1 MTYAINSA
9 LPRLITVALIL
20 LLQLNQAVHANTYT
34 TLTVA
39 DGLPSN
45 RVFDIERDHRGFA
58 WFATDKGLAR
68 YDGARIEVFSR
79 YHTPKLSQS
88 LWVRDI
94 LFDEQQQLWV
104 AGKQGLEMLSPQAEH
119 FQPITVLKRTEPL
132 NIYALFKSENGL
144 LWAGAADGLY
154 KLEQDS
160 LTPILTKLNGQP
172 VNFKVLSITQ
182 ALEKKLLLA
191 TSRGLYLFDP
201 ASAIATPITGLN
213 GAPVIADKLWAL
225 PDSQIWVAMHGI
237 GLGRYHPKKRTVE
250 LVYRDPNE
258 FDTVGYIF
266 DLYKE
271 NGELRAASLNAGLL
285 YLSTD
290 TINRIPSYPPLLSLF
305 RDNNLNMYG
314 TFSEGV
320 IIETLNHKAV
330 SNFSF
335 AHPSDTGTYEV
346 NQLGQIGEHIWVAD
360 QLAGLCQYT
369 LSGEFVDCIAS
380 ESQSAQALVPAKDG
394 NLWAAMYHEL
404 LLVDPDRATVKARYA
419 LAELEMADTIN
430 TLAQSADGALWL
442 AHSFDGISRFDPGA
456 LTVTGFTSANSQLL
470 SDQVHHL
477 AIRQGEIW
485 LATAQGLQVYSLH
498 TAQFKRIVSP
508 ASQPFRA
515 VYAVK
520 PAPDNTIWLHT
531 DRGLRVYDADLQ
543 HWQNL
548 PEPLSRLSSASL
560 VFDENNAVWIAS
572 GKGVWHWQPGNKT
585 LAFYNHGDGLFRN
598 GYLEGVS
605 AYSKPMALFASTEGV
620 TRLNTD
626 KLHTVKAQP
635 QISALSI
642 TALNGSE
649 QHFYNTSSLP
659 EIAPEHASL
668 RFQIANGDLINKT
681 KQAFRYQLS
690 GVTDTWVEL
699 GNEHTLTVP
708 RLPWGTYTVRLK
720 GTDNQGNW
728 SEQISEL
735 HFTVRTPWYATAP
748 AKVGYILL
756 SIITLYL
763 AYRLRISSL
772 QRRQQ
777 QLEETI
783 AAHTR
788 TMRAQN
794 SQLEAAQVQRTA
806 LLKTLSHELMTPVT
820 LIQGP
825 AEQLRATTSEVK
837 RNQMANLVISN
848 TKRLKVMIEHL
859 MQISSHSQPSASVIP
874 DLWQHYDLATLVK
887 EQVQSFEPLMQNK
900 SMHCSAKLKPGLTVS
915 SPPDQLQQ
923 LISNLLSNAIKY
935 SYEGGEINLLL
946 GPDETAQHAVLTITD
961 QGVGIAH
968 ADHERIFEPEYR
980 TKHGSEFASG
990 QGLGLSR
997 VRELVTQLSGQIQLE
1012 SSPGKGT
1019 TFTVRLPIVDCH
1031 NNVQP
1036 HLDVSTPPQSSNPS
1050 RSILLIDDTPDML
1063 AFVHSILAADYRVF
1077 TASDGATGLALARA
1091 QLPDMVISDVM
1102 MPGIDGFELTQ
1113 RLKSDPLTAHIPVM
1127 LITAN
1132 LNEEKHLQGLKLQ
1145 ADDYLTKP
1153 FNLAAFKL
1161 KISNTFALIESTQA
1175 KLKQQCRFNEDTH
1188 NRNADTKQPHC
1199 DHAIQA
1205 TKAKSPREL
1214 FADNP
1219 ATVAF
1224 LEQLESVLYGRYSE
1238 PTLTVAVV
1246 AKEMAL
1252 SERQLHR
1259 KLTSVTSFGANEY
1272 LRQYRLYRALPL
1284 LLSGLSVTQTAE
1296 QCGFNSPS
1304 YFSACFKKQFGLTA
1318 KAYVQKQLKDPQEG

>member
-1 MTYAINSA
+1 MTHVLNTA
-9 LPRLITVALIL
+9 LLRPITVALIL
-20 LLQLNQAVHANTYT
+20 LLQLNLAVLANTYT

-79 YHTPKLSQS
+79 YHTPRLSQS

-94 LFDEQQQLWV
+94 LFDKQQQLWV
-104 AGKQGLEMLSPQAEH
+104 AGKQGLEVLSPQAEH
-119 FQPITVLKRTEPL
+119 FQSIRVPKRTEPL
-132 NIYALFKSENGL
+132 NIYALYKSENGQ

-154 KLEQDS
+154 LLEQGS

-172 VNFKVLSITQ
+172 VNFKILSITQ
-182 ALEKKLLLA
+182 AQEKTLLLA

-201 ASAIATPITGLN
+201 ASTVVTPITNLT
-213 GAPVIADKLWAL
+213 GAPVIADKLWTL

-237 GLGRYHPKKRTVE
+237 GLGRYHPEQRTVE
-250 LVYRDPNE
+250 LIYKDPNE

-266 DLYKE
+266 DLHRE
-271 NGELRAASLNAGLL
+271 NNELRAASLNAGLL

-290 TINRIPSYPPLLSLF
+290 TINRTPSLPPLLSLF

-320 IIETLNHKAV
+320 IIETLNHQAIN
-330 SNFSF
+330 NFSF
-335 AHPSDTGTYEV
+335 THPSDTGTYEV
-346 NQLGQIGEHIWVAD
+346 NQLVQTDEHLWIAD

-369 LSGEFVDCIAS
+369 LTGLFLNCVAS
-380 ESQSAQALVPAKDG
+380 ESHSAQALAPSKDG
-394 NLWAAMYHEL
+394 SLWAAMYHEL
-404 LLVDPDRATVKARYA
+404 LLLDPSSAIVKARYP
-419 LAELEMADTIN
+419 LAERGIAEAIN
-430 TLAQSADGALWL
+430 TLSQSADGALWL
-442 AHSFDGISRFDPGA
+442 AHSFDGLSRFDPD
-456 LTVTGFTSANSQLL
+456 TRTTTRFTSANSQLL

-477 AIRQGEIW
+477 AIRQGKIW
-485 LATAQGLQVYSLH
+485 LATAQGLQAYSFN
-498 TAQFKRIVSP
+498 TAQFEHVVSP
-508 ASQPFRA
+508 ASQPFHA
-515 VYAVK
+515 VYAVT
-520 PAPDNTIWLHT
+520 PGPDNKLWLQT
-531 DRGLRVYDADLQ
+531 DRGLRAYDPDLQ

-548 PEPLSRLSSASL
+548 PEPLSRLSNTSL
-560 VFDENNAVWIAS
+560 VFDEHNTVWVAS
-572 GKGVWHWQPGNKT
+572 DKGVWHWLGDNKT
-585 LAFYNHGDGLFRN
+585 LAFYNHGDGLFKN

-605 AYSKPMALFASTEGV
+605 ARSKSTAIFASTEGV
-620 TRLNTD
+620 TRISTD
-626 KLHTVKAQP
+626 KLHAVNAQP

-649 QHFYNTSSLP
+649 QHFYTTSSVP
-659 EIAPEHASL
+659 EIDPKHASL
-668 RFQIANGDLINKT
+668 RFQIANGDLINQT

-690 GVTDTWVEL
+690 GLTETWVEL
-699 GNEHTLTVP
+699 GNEHTLIVP
-708 RLPWGTYTVRLK
+708 RLPWGTYTLRLK
-720 GTDNQGNW
+720 GTNNQGNW

-735 HFTVRTPWYATAP
+735 HFTVRTPWYATAS
-748 AKVGYILL
+748 AKVSYVLL
-756 SIITLYL
+756 SIITIYL
-763 AYRLRISSL
+763 AYRLRIRSL

-777 QLEETI
+777 QLEDTI

-794 SQLEAAQVQRTA
+794 NQLEAAQAQRAA

-825 AEQLRATTSEVK
+825 AEQLRTSSSEVQ

-859 MQISSHSQPSASVIP
+859 MQLSSHSQPSDSVTP
-874 DLWQHYDLATLVK
+874 DAWQHYDLATLVK
-887 EQVQSFEPLMQNK
+887 EQVQSFEPLIQSK
-900 SMHCSAKLKPGLTVS
+900 SMHCSAKLESGLKVS

-946 GPDETAQHAVLTITD
+946 GPDETAQHAVLTIAD
-961 QGVGIAH
+961 QGVGIAQ

-1012 SSPGKGT
+1012 SSISKGT
-1019 TFTVRLPIVDCH
+1019 TFTVRLPIIDCH

-1036 HLDVSTPPQSSNPS
+1036 HFDVSAPPQPTSLS

-1063 AFVHSILAADYRVF
+1063 AFVHSILAADYRVL
-1077 TASDGATGLALARA
+1077 TASDGETGLALARA

-1113 RLKSDPLTAHIPVM
+1113 RLKSDPLTAHVPVM

-1153 FNLAAFKL
+1153 FNLEAFKL

-1175 KLKQQCRFNEDTH
+1175 KLKQQFRFNEDTH
-1188 NRNADTKQPHC
+1188 NHNADAKQPHG
-1199 DHAIQA
+1199 DQAI
-1205 TKAKSPREL
+1205 KAKTPKDL

-1219 ATVAF
+1219 ATVTF
-1224 LEQLESVLYGRYSE
+1224 LEQLESVLYELYSE
-1238 PTLTVAVV
+1238 PSLTVAVV

-1284 LLSGLSVTQTAE
+1284 LLSGLSVAQSAE

-1318 KAYVQKQLKDPQEG
+1318 KAYVQLPQSK